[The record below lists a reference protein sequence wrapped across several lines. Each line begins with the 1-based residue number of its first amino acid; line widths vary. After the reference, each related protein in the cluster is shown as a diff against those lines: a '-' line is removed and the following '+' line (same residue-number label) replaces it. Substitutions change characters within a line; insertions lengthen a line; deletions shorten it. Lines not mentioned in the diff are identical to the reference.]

1 MTKKLKDLYSE
12 FISAKY
18 DLIAAFDKFGLS
30 RDDEGKIQIER
41 VGMIGKAYK
50 DCYQA
55 CMDIEHL
62 ILTLEMFDHDEAVKQ
77 YDEVFMRV
85 HPDTGETVEIDPEQ
99 AWYWTEEWQAGERE
113 ASADIA
119 AGRVSS
125 YDSIEEFLEEMEKD
139 D

>member
-1 MTKKLKDLYSE
+1 MTKTLKDLYSE

-18 DLIAAFDKFGLS
+18 DLIAAFNKFGLS

-41 VGMIGKAYK
+41 IGGVGIAYRE
-50 DCYQA
+50 CHQA
-55 CMDIEHL
+55 TMDIEDL
-62 ILTLEMFDHDEAVKQ
+62 VLRLKPSELETQ
-77 YDEVFMRV
+77 YNEVFMRV
-85 HPDTGETVEIDPEQ
+85 HPDTGETIEIDPEQ
-99 AWYWTEEWQAGERE
+99 AWFWTEEWQARERE

-125 YDSIEEFLEEMEKD
+125 YDSIEEFLEDIGKD